1 MLDSRRERGRK
12 GRFGSLSEKNYYE
25 MQKRAEAKANAKGK
39 DKKVEKKPTGNLTAA
54 QMKTKL
60 ERANK
65 DNKRGMTKAQSQA
78 LGLTG
83 DAGRKAAVKFRADKK
98 TQSDAVA
105 AEAKRKAAEKK
116 KTDRVDTA
124 VTAASIVG
132 GTGLLKVGG
141 RAAVTAAKKAGFNNV
156 KDYKK
161 YLAALN
167 PKNVNNTGRRSPI
180 NLKRPNKPSGAKDTR
195 KNQLS
200 KKLSDTVLKTPF
212 LGSRVARRLAQQNK
226 AKEAREAVAAARK
239 KASRKDREEMTMK
252 DIGLGTFK
260 KGGLVK
266 KKGIDGIAMRGK
278 TRATRSR

>member
-1 MLDSRRERGRK
+1 MARSDELRNK
-12 GRFGSLSEKNYYE
+12 GRRGGFGSLSEKNYYD
-25 MQKRAEAKANAKGK
+25 MKNAQ
-39 DKKVEKKPTGNLTAA
+39 KPTGNLTAA

-65 DNKRGMTKAQSQA
+65 DNKRGMTKEEARNH
-78 LGLTG
+78 GLTG
-83 DAGRKAAVKFRADKK
+83 DAGRKAAVKRRADEKV
-98 TQSDAVA
+98 QSKAVD
-105 AEAKRKAAEKK
+105 AEAKRKAEEKK

-161 YLAALN
+161 YLQALRSGE
-167 PKNVNNTGRRSPI
+167 KGRRSGVAVRNPKGQTI
-180 NLKRPNKPSGAKDTR
+180 GLN
-195 KNQLS
+195 
-200 KKLSDTVLKTPF
+200 KKLSETAKNTPIFGGRLK
-212 LGSRVARRLAQQNK
+212 RRIAQQEK
-226 AKEAREAVAAARK
+226 AKEAVAK
-239 KASRKDREEMTMK
+239 KRASGKMS
-252 DIGLGTFK
+252 GVGTIDMK

-278 TRATRSR
+278 TKATRSR

>member
-1 MLDSRRERGRK
+1 
-12 GRFGSLSEKNYYE
+12 

-65 DNKRGMTKAQSQA
+65 DNKRGMTKAESQA

-83 DAGRKAAVKFRADKK
+83 DAGRKAAVKLAADRAKQK
-98 TQSDAVA
+98 AAVD
-105 AEAKRKAAEKK
+105 AEAERKAAEKK
-116 KTDRVDTA
+116 KMEAVDNA
-124 VTAASIVG
+124 VTVASLAAPGAAIVRAG
-132 GTGLLKVGG
+132 GRGLL
-141 RAAVTAAKKAGFNNV
+141 TAAKKAGFNNV

-161 YLAALN
+161 YLAALS
-167 PKNVNNTGRRSPI
+167 PKNVDSTGRRSPI

-212 LGSRVARRLAQQNK
+212 LGSRVARRLAQQEK
-226 AKEAREAVAAARK
+226 AKEAARLK
-239 KASRKDREEMTMK
+239 KIRDNKKDLVNDGMGTKPRPKSRSLLLR
-252 DIGLGTFK
+252 

-278 TRATRSR
+278 TKATRSR